1 MHSDNSG
8 GVCGGSPPALVLRDG
23 RWVFTGSGRALDDV
37 VAALE
42 RGESVDPDEA
52 RITLAYVERRG

>member
-8 GVCGGSPPALVLRDG
+8 GLCGGSRPTLVTRDG
-23 RWVFTGSGRALDDV
+23 RLVFSGSGRALDDV

-42 RGESVDPDEA
+42 RGDPVDPDEA
-52 RITLAYVERRG
+52 RIALAHVDREG